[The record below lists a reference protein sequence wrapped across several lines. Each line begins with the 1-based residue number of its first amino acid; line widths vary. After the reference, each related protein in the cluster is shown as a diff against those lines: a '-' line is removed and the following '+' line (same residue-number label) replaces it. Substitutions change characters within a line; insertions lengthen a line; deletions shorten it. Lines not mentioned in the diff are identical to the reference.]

1 MVPAPAAHGRRESA
15 GREVEKPQV
24 TGLFGRRPPTE
35 GGGSCAQNMVRAE
48 RNVRVVSLDERDH
61 ALLLSLLEHKVL
73 STHQIKSLFFR
84 SFRRCQHRM
93 EFSNS
98 IAIERPSH
106 DVFEVV
112 ADLENVPNGNTR

>member
-1 MVPAPAAHGRRESA
+1 
-15 GREVEKPQV
+15 
-24 TGLFGRRPPTE
+24 
-35 GGGSCAQNMVRAE
+35 
-48 RNVRVVSLDERDH
+48 
-61 ALLLSLLEHKVL
+61 
-73 STHQIKSLFFR
+73 
-84 SFRRCQHRM
+84 M